1 MAAVQTKALTEEV
14 DLGDRAV
21 WSVSSAKPG
30 FGVAQ
35 LRDDSIHT
43 LWQSEGPQP
52 HFIRIEFPK
61 KTAVSRISIFVDVTM
76 DDSYTPCRLSIA
88 VGSFKQDLQVIKL
101 VELRNP
107 RGWQDIKLGT
117 EEEANEKDDDES
129 EDEDDES
136 IAIKG
141 HLFQIAV
148 LANHLNGKDT
158 HIRAVKIFG
167 PRTYVE
173 HPFPSACTP
182 VHKFYRIILSFSRVP
197 EHL

>member
-1 MAAVQTKALTEEV
+1 

-61 KTAVSRISIFVDVTM
+61 KTAVSRISIFVDVSM

-88 VGSFKQDLQVIKL
+88 VGSFKQDLQQIKQL
-101 VELRNP
+101 DLRNP
-107 RGWQDIKLGT
+107 RGWQDIKL
-117 EEEANEKDDDES
+117 
-129 EDEDDES
+129 
-136 IAIKG
+136 G

-158 HIRAVKIFG
+158 HIRALKIFG
-167 PRTYVE
+167 PR
-173 HPFPSACTP
+173 
-182 VHKFYRIILSFSRVP
+182 
-197 EHL
+197 